1 MKSNIP
7 SRQQVG
13 SYRECISIQIV
24 DRADERVEMITGF
37 IRRRP
42 FSSLLLLILAVLAV
56 LIWQNRVSLGA
67 FPGIISAYTAK
78 EYCSCRYVMLN
89 SADYCRGYV
98 KQYVRSS
105 LLDDPA
111 NKRVTAEGLG
121 RGNVAVWQGER
132 QGCRLLPP

>member
-1 MKSNIP
+1 MSGRK
-7 SRQQVG
+7 
-13 SYRECISIQIV
+13 
-24 DRADERVEMITGF
+24 GF

-42 FSSLLLLILAVLAV
+42 FSSLLLVMLVAAGIVV
-56 LIWQNRVSLGA
+56 WQYRIALGA

-89 SADYCRGYV
+89 SADYCRSYV
-98 KQYVRSS
+98 KQYVPSS

-111 NKRVTAEGLG
+111 NKRVSADGLG
-121 RGNVAVWQGER
+121 RSSVAAWQGER